1 MTEEIKFNKDTHTYF
16 LDDRK
21 IPSVTQIISSA
32 GLSDF
37 SKVNQDILKR
47 SQSFGSAA
55 HLACQLF
62 DENRLDM
69 KSLDPAL
76 EPRLEAWILFKRDF
90 GITEF
95 KEIEKQVYS
104 TKYQYAGCLD
114 RLTMVNNKL
123 TIIEIK
129 TTTTMPKTT
138 KLQLAGYL
146 IAFNEG
152 KKFNEKI
159 KNRIAVR
166 LKGNGSYN
174 TESYNDNI
182 DISAFLGALALI
194 NWKKINN
201 IT

>member
-1 MTEEIKFNKDTHTYF
+1 MTLTFDAELHEYR
-16 LDDRK
+16 LDN
-21 IPSVTQIISSA
+21 ISVPSVTQIIGGA

-37 SKVNQDILKR
+37 SKVNPDILKR
-47 SQSFGSAA
+47 SQSFGTAT
-55 HLACQLF
+55 HLACTFNDKNQL
-62 DENRLDM
+62 DI

-76 EPRLEAWILFKRDF
+76 EPYLEAWILFKRDF

-114 RLTMVNNKL
+114 RLTIINNEL
-123 TIIEIK
+123 TLIEIK
-129 TTTTMPKTT
+129 TTSIMPKTT

>member
-1 MTEEIKFNKDTHTYF
+1 MLEFNSETHTYK
-16 LDDRK
+16 LDNVK
-21 IPSVTQIISSA
+21 IPSVTQIIGGA

-37 SKVNQDILKR
+37 SKVNPELLERAKK
-47 SQSFGSAA
+47 FGSAA

-76 EPRLEAWILFKRDF
+76 EPRLESWILFKRDF

-114 RLTMVNNKL
+114 RLTIINNEL
-123 TIIEIK
+123 TLIEIK
-129 TTTTMPKTT
+129 TTSIMPKTT